1 MATEDPCAILDLF
14 DCETSFYQ
22 PPGAADIWKKLDYDL
37 LTPPLSPSRCDLD
50 FLLSS
55 ETWSWGSVA
64 DLCGDAGSSKDS
76 QLQASDALD
85 FLSSLLEEHD
95 EAPDS
100 ESEQCPEVL
109 QDCMWGASSCY
120 ELPEPALKESAAT
133 PPTPTTDPALLPAGS
148 ECDQDSRAPSEGS
161 SDSSSVSADE
171 SPCPEPRGRGRP
183 RKQPLCRPPSG
194 LDTPSDSEEEIDV
207 VTVEK
212 LQSSGYR
219 TCQKNTNT
227 AGTRIPPQRTIPPR
241 IAVTLPIHQQHNY
254 AAPSPPSPPAKR
266 PRHDTQRSTGPRACR
281 WVMQDGRMSW
291 GSSTAA
297 GCMSRQSSAGS
308 SGSDSSDDLER
319 RRTHNILE
327 RQRRDSLRSCFTR
340 LREQL
345 PDLRHQPRA
354 AKVAVLRRA
363 AEHARAL
370 QAEENRLHAEQK
382 RLQARQAQL
391 RARLQK
397 LQPGND

>member
-1 MATEDPCAILDLF
+1 SLKVLSQSAGNMATEDPCAILDLF

-22 PPGAADIWKKLDYDL
+22 PPGADIWKKLDCDL

-55 ETWSWGSVA
+55 ETWSWGS
-64 DLCGDAGSSKDS
+64 
-76 QLQASDALD
+76 ASDALD
-85 FLSSLLEEHD
+85 FLSSLLEEHN
-95 EAPDS
+95 EPPDS
-100 ESEQCPEVL
+100 ETEQCPEVL
-109 QDCMWGASSCY
+109 QDCMWGASSCF
-120 ELPEPALKESAAT
+120 ELAEPSLKESAVAT
-133 PPTPTTDPALLPAGS
+133 PPTPSTDPTLLPAVSG
-148 ECDQDSRAPSEGS
+148 CDQDSQPSSEGS
-161 SDSSSVSADE
+161 TDSNSISANE
-171 SPCPEPRGRGRP
+171 SPCPEPRGW
-183 RKQPLCRPPSG
+183 
-194 LDTPSDSEEEIDV
+194 EEEIDV

-212 LQSSGYR
+212 LHWS
-219 TCQKNTNT
+219 
-227 AGTRIPPQRTIPPR
+227 
-241 IAVTLPIHQQHNY
+241 
-254 AAPSPPSPPAKR
+254 
-266 PRHDTQRSTGPRACR
+266 
-281 WVMQDGRMSW
+281 
-291 GSSTAA
+291 SSTTA

-382 RLQARQAQL
+382 RLQTRQAQL